1 MRVYVY
7 EWMRVCVG
15 VSMFGVCVL
24 CEYVWACMFS
34 RVCVFYCVCLEQ
46 TSSVMLRIQSSPDGA
61 DSHFIRWL
69 TAFHVINNNGS
80 AVVPLPNNCLYCSP
94 TEEDEGNFHL
104 ILISLFTSYIS
115 TVKLEDQARGVFSGD

>member
-1 MRVYVY
+1 MRVLLADVY
-7 EWMRVCVG
+7 GMRVCVCARSRAC
-15 VSMFGVCVL
+15 VRACVCVCV
-24 CEYVWACMFS
+24 CEYVRACMFS

-94 TEEDEGNFHL
+94 TEEDEEIF
-104 ILISLFTSYIS
+104 I
-115 TVKLEDQARGVFSGD
+115 